1 MARWTVSPMTDLP
14 TVSDGDPHD
23 PTWYPIQHALG
34 IDTFGINLFAA
45 TRSEQTLVEEHDE
58 SKSGQ
63 QELYLVLA
71 GEAVFELDGEEV
83 RAEAGTA
90 VAVTDPS
97 VRRSAKARAPGTMLL
112 IVGAGRSGFSST
124 WSQNHFHDI
133 PRSE

>member
-1 MARWTVSPMTDLP
+1 MTDVP
-14 TVSDGDPHD
+14 TVSDGDPGD

-58 SKSGQ
+58 SDSGQ

-71 GEAVFELDGEEV
+71 GEAVFELDGEDV
-83 RAEAGTA
+83 RAGPGTA

-97 VRRSAKARAPGTMLL
+97 VRRSANALAPGTLLL
-112 IVGAGRSGFSST
+112 IVGAGRSAFVST
-124 WSQNHFHDI
+124 WDPSHFRDS
-133 PRSE
+133 PRDG